1 MALIFTQNSN
11 PLPEKPTQVQTLGIL
26 TLISGIMNCVYT
38 LSASVIY
45 ISILIPGIIAT
56 LGIGLIGLLC
66 LPLFL
71 LPAALGVFEIIYA
84 TKLMANPMKPVLPN
98 KTIAILEICMIL
110 GLQVFGPVVG
120 ILALVYYDD
129 QKVKDYFAQV
139 NAIQAA

>member
-1 MALIFTQNSN
+1 MALDN
-11 PLPEKPTQVQTLGIL
+11 PGNLKLLPEKPSQVQTLGVL
-26 TLISGIMNCVYT
+26 TLVSGIMNCVYA
-38 LSASVIY
+38 LSATVIY
-45 ISILIPGIIAT
+45 MSVLIPGIIAT

-66 LPLFL
+66 VPFFF

-84 TKLMANPMKPVLPN
+84 TKLMANPMKPVMPN

-129 QKVKDYFAQV
+129 QKVKDYFAQL
-139 NAIQAA
+139 NAIPAP

>member
-1 MALIFTQNSN
+1 MALTFPKN
-11 PLPEKPTQVQTLGIL
+11 PIPVLEKPSQVHTLGIL
-26 TLISGIMNCVYT
+26 TLISGIVNIVYT
-38 LSASVIY
+38 LTMIVV
-45 ISILIPGIIAT
+45 LIFNAIIT
-56 LGIGLIGLLC
+56 LGIGLIGFLC
-66 LPLFL
+66 LPIFL
-71 LPAALGVFEIIYA
+71 LPAALGVFEIIYG

-98 KTIAILEICMIL
+98 KTIAILEICMII